1 MIPIDLSGKT
11 AVVTGSGQGL
21 GAAMAALLAE
31 AGAAVVVNYFAD
43 PSGENRRR
51 AQQTA
56 GRLGERTLVVEA
68 DVRDAAAVERLFD
81 RAIERFGAVHIAVS
95 NAGIIRDRTIKKMSL
110 QEWQEVIDTNL
121 TGTFN
126 ICRSAASRL
135 ADGGRIIT
143 VSSISAVMGFFG
155 QSNYA
160 ASKAGVVGLTRA
172 LSREV
177 AGRGI
182 TANAV
187 APGVVLTEMGR
198 SIPEQVR
205 SEMLRSIPLGR
216 FAAPEEIARVVLF
229 LASDLASYLTGQLVQ
244 VNGGWI
250 G

>member
-229 LASDLASYLTGQLVQ
+229 LASDVASYLPGQLVL